1 MKRTDPQFK
10 IRLPEDLKDRLET
23 LAAREQR
30 SVSAEI
36 VARLQRTLD
45 EDDARAGTPR
55 PEDVAAALGEDED
68 FARAVAQLGALG
80 QQANDIAK
88 RIRQKAEARIAE
100 AVPAKSTKK
109 RR

>member
-10 IRLPEDLKDRLET
+10 IRLPEDLKDRLEA
-23 LAAREQR
+23 LAAKEQR

-45 EDDARAGTPR
+45 EDDARAGAPR
-55 PEDVAAALGEDED
+55 PEDVAALLGDDEGV
-68 FARAVAQLGALG
+68 RGALEEMG
-80 QQANDIAK
+80 TLARRMEAMTALL
-88 RIRQKAEARIAE
+88 RSKASEQVLKDEKKAA
-100 AVPAKSTKK
+100 KK